1 MVDRRLRYSI
11 DIPSGASLLSGLS
24 PGTRIR
30 GLDAI
35 APQYRPADRLV
46 TTVHLAFDLMVG
58 IGFAL
63 LALSAW
69 FAWSWWRRRD
79 VPENRWL
86 LRGVAVSGVLALIA
100 LWSGWVVTEVG
111 RQPWTVVGL
120 LLTRDAVTRSGNLWL
135 FFGGTVLLY
144 MAVGTATLLALR
156 LMRRRW
162 AGGDTTGEQAE
173 AGDAEV
179 PYGPSR
185 LRDAVPPTGPGSR

>member
-1 MVDRRLRYSI
+1 
-11 DIPSGASLLSGLS
+11 
-24 PGTRIR
+24 
-30 GLDAI
+30 
-35 APQYRPADRLV
+35 
-46 TTVHLAFDLMVG
+46 
-58 IGFAL
+58 
-63 LALSAW
+63 
-69 FAWSWWRRRD
+69 

-86 LRGVAVSGVLALIA
+86 LRAVAVSGVLALVA

-135 FFGGTVLLY
+135 FFGGTLLLY
-144 MAVGTATLLALR
+144 LAVGVATLLALR

-162 AGGDTTGEQAE
+162 AEGDARGGQAE

-185 LRDAVPPTGPGSR
+185 ARDAVPPRGARSR